1 MKPFKT
7 KMSIIILHSSV
18 TVLKNPKQQELQS
31 VNTFKK
37 SFADSISAE
46 LFITGYSKTA
56 KNATARLL
64 LLHRE

>member
-7 KMSIIILHSSV
+7 TMSIILHSSV

-37 SFADSISAE
+37 SFADSISTE
-46 LFITGYSKTA
+46 LFITGYSKAA